1 MFKFSFVCF
10 VQAKIREIIN
20 NQSPA
25 KRMCSQGS
33 IYWSHKDACAQML
46 GREHSGRV
54 RGMG

>member
-33 IYWSHKDACAQML
+33 IYWSHKDACAHML